1 MQRFLLRTKLLIAA
15 LITFGFIAGT
25 VPGRALDRDDE
36 KCERRVHK
44 AEENLEK
51 AIRRHGEH
59 SRQAEQRRHDLEEA
73 RERCHHD
80 HDRDHDHDHDR
91 H

>member
-1 MQRFLLRTKLLIAA
+1 MQQFLLKIKVAAAA
-15 LITFGFIAGT
+15 LIAFALIAGT
-25 VPGRALDRDDE
+25 VPVRGDDRDE
-36 KCERRVHK
+36 KCERRIHK

-51 AIRRHGEH
+51 AVHKHGEH

-73 RERCHHD
+73 REHCHHD